1 MDKFQYKRRGPTHF
15 ETLQTN
21 KKFFRRNEHLA
32 EFAKP
37 NLPPGSASAAKQLFQ
52 AQGKEEDQRDTKNA

>member
-37 NLPPGSASAAKQLFQ
+37 NLPPGSATAAKQMFQ
-52 AQGKEEDQRDTKNA
+52 A